1 MGFFTPKNVKNT
13 KNLSLTHNYW
23 CKMRPFFLTKKLF
36 LKSDHFFQSKIF
48 EQRIS
53 RMILAKLTVLD
64 NYDKTLSQIAA

>member
-1 MGFFTPKNVKNT
+1 
-13 KNLSLTHNYW
+13 
-23 CKMRPFFLTKKLF
+23 MRPFFLTKKLF